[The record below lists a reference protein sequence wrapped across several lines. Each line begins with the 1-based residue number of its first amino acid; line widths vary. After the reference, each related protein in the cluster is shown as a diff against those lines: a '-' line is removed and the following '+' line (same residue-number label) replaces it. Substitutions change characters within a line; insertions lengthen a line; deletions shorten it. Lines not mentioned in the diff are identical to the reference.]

1 MVVLEE
7 VAIWSSREAH
17 PRAIAHSIQHVRTA
31 TRGAREQIV
40 HLISQLYWDN
50 REDSACAILLA
61 FLSSRIR
68 AID

>member
-1 MVVLEE
+1 MVILEE

-17 PRAIAHSIQHVRTA
+17 SRAIAHSVQHVRTA

-40 HLISQLYWDN
+40 HLISHLY